1 MGVSSRTVT
10 ITLIYKK
17 GDKEDIVNYRP
28 IYLLNLPYTVCTT
41 ILKNHMS
48 ETLDAVI
55 AESKSAAKKKKLY
68 CTHFPSYMT

>member
-1 MGVSSRTVT
+1 MGVSSRTVI

-17 GDKEDIVNYRP
+17 DDKEDIANYRP

-41 ILKNHMS
+41 ILKDHMS

-55 AESKSAAKKKKLY
+55 AESKSAAEKKLY
-68 CTHFPSYMT
+68 CTHFPSYVT